1 MRCPWNGTVPVCI
14 EQALRRC
21 CYPCLVWSLGLWD
34 ATSSSLGASQELGPG
49 SGPPGI
55 ALVTDRMRWSVG
67 HYGREEREGKE
78 AKGKSLFRPEELRYS

>member
-1 MRCPWNGTVPVCI
+1 MPVCI

-21 CYPCLVWSLGLWD
+21 CDPCLVWSLGLWD
-34 ATSSSLGASQELGPG
+34 ATSSSLGASRELGPG

-55 ALVTDRMRWSVG
+55 ALVTDRMRWRVLAITGEKS
-67 HYGREEREGKE
+67 GREEREGKE